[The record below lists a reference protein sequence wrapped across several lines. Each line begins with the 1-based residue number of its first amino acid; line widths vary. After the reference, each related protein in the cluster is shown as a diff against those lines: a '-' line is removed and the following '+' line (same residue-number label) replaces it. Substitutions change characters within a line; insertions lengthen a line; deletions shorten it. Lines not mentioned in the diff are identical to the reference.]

1 MSDSILTKTIIADT
15 FRGIM
20 AKKSFEKITISVI
33 TDQCGLNR
41 QSFYYHFKDKY
52 ELLNWILFH
61 EIIMPFSDG
70 LNSNN
75 WNEKLLDILF
85 LIKENS
91 RFYSNAFNTTHG
103 YEFRH
108 FLLSSVT
115 NIFNCVID
123 QITDGV
129 NVTPEDK
136 TFIAE
141 FLSYGVSGSVSNWVR
156 TGMKQDPKYI
166 VLHLRDIVNGLKS
179 YFKTNYLTKQKSEPK

>member
-20 AKKSFEKITISVI
+20 AKKSFEKITISDI

-52 ELLNWILFH
+52 ELLNWILFY

-103 YEFRH
+103 
-108 FLLSSVT
+108 
-115 NIFNCVID
+115 
-123 QITDGV
+123 Q
-129 NVTPEDK
+129 
-136 TFIAE
+136 A
-141 FLSYGVSGSVSNWVR
+141 
-156 TGMKQDPKYI
+156 
-166 VLHLRDIVNGLKS
+166 
-179 YFKTNYLTKQKSEPK
+179 